1 MKWFIFVALLFA
13 TPAFAQQ
20 QQRSPSQIAIE
31 ANQMV
36 GYLASFAEQ
45 EGVTIQQL
53 QKQLADAQARVK
65 ELEGKYETSKPK
77 DDAH

>member
-1 MKWFIFVALLFA
+1 MKWLISVTLTLLFV
-13 TPAFAQQ
+13 TPAFAQ

-65 ELEGKYETSKPK
+65 ELEAKAAPTADSKP
-77 DDAH
+77 